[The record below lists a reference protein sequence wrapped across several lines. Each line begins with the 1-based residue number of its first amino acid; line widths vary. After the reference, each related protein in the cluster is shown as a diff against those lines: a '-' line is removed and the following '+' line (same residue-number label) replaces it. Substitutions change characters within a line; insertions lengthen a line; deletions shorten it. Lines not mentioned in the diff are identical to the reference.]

1 MKIIRFREVPVGGRF
16 EFRGRRYEKLALALA
31 GDEDRCANAFHAET
45 EVLAEIPQPKAR
57 ARS

>member
-1 MKIIRFREVPVGGRF
+1 MKMIRFRELPVGGRF
-16 EFRGRRYEKLALALA
+16 EFRGRRYEKLAAALA

-45 EVLAEIPQPKAR
+45 EVLAESPAPRPR